1 MQLIDSKSILAKLMA
16 TENLTVEQRPVPTA
30 SFDVKNRVLTVPV
43 LDKNISSQLYDLFM
57 GHEVGHALYTP
68 LDSMMKA
75 KADKVN
81 MSVLNVVEDSRI
93 ERKIKNRYPGLR
105 NSFVRA
111 YTELIEKDF
120 FEIEGKDCDAL
131 NFIDRINLHCKGG
144 AGMRIQFNEEE
155 RELLDEVE
163 TTETYD
169 EVIDL
174 TKRICE
180 FMKQQQE
187 EEQEKKKEKKQ
198 KQQEQEQEEDEE
210 ESKSE
215 PKPSP
220 SGDVGED
227 EDPEDTDS
235 EDEPEPQ
242 SADEDEAEPEEPEP
256 VPEEI
261 RSYTD
266 DAFHKNESQL
276 YEERPG
282 EYGYANIPK
291 VDITKAIYDYKTL
304 WQRYKSEGHNTSH
317 DEYLRLKKESNK
329 VVSYLVKEFEL
340 RKNADQMKRS
350 TVAKTGDL
358 NMSKIFSYQFS
369 EDIFKKVSVVPGG
382 KSHGL
387 VMFLDWS
394 GSMCDHLSN
403 TVKQLIN
410 LVMFCKKVNIP
421 YEVYSIVDA
430 SDSSLDY
437 TPTSK
442 AGDLKMI
449 GFSLMNILSSRMT
462 VAEYTYAA
470 SALVQMAGIGSQRRT
485 GYVPQWMQLKGT
497 PLNETIIAAMEIIPH
512 FQKIN
517 KLQVVNTVFLTDGE
531 GRTLVHVYDDRK
543 MYPQQTGRYA
553 DVLCAPDITS
563 GGKTHVVIR
572 DTVSKHQEVVDV
584 TRAAGGRG
592 NYVKEQTS
600 ALIKLLKA
608 RTKCN
613 IIGFYIISGRDF
625 NKKVYDFYPN
635 TPVEKL
641 EVIKDQFRKERYTIQ
656 TNVGFDEYYILRSN
670 GLDTDEEATLN
681 VRDNPTTRGLVNAFS
696 KYTSNRITN
705 RVVLNRFIGLI
716 A

>member
-16 TENLTVEQRPVPTA
+16 TENLTVEQRPVSTA
-30 SFDVKNRVLTVPV
+30 CFDVKNRVLTVPV

-68 LDSMMKA
+68 LESMMKA
-75 KADKVN
+75 RDAKVN

-120 FEIEGKDCDAL
+120 FETKGKDCNAL

-174 TKRICE
+174 TNRICE
-180 FMKQQQE
+180 YMKQQQEEQEKKKKQKQKQQQE
-187 EEQEKKKEKKQ
+187 EEQE
-198 KQQEQEQEEDEE
+198 EDEE
-210 ESKSE
+210 EGKEE
-215 PKPSP
+215 PEPSP
-220 SGDVGED
+220 SDEED
-227 EDPEDTDS
+227 DSEETEETDS
-235 EDEPEPQ
+235 EEEPEPQ
-242 SADEDEAEPEEPEP
+242 SDDDEEDEKPEP

-282 EYGYANIPK
+282 EYGYANVPK
-291 VDITKAIYDYKTL
+291 VDITEVIYDHKTL

-340 RKNADQMKRS
+340 RKNADQMKRA

-421 YEVYSIVDA
+421 YEVYSIVD
-430 SDSSLDY
+430 SIDNNLEY
-437 TPTSK
+437 TPPAKT
-442 AGDLKMI
+442 GDLKMI

-470 SALVQMAGIGSQRRT
+470 SALVQMAGIGSPRRN
-485 GYVPQWMQLKGT
+485 GYVPIWMHLRGT
-497 PLNETIIAAMEIIPH
+497 PLNEAIISAMEIIPH

-517 KLQVVNTVFLTDGE
+517 KLQVVNTVFLTDGD
-531 GRTLVHVYDDRK
+531 GRALMHVYDDRK
-543 MYPQQTGRYA
+543 MYPYETGKYA
-553 DVLCAPDITS
+553 GILCAPDITA

-572 DTVSKHQEVVDV
+572 DTVSKHQEVVDIS
-584 TRAAGGRG
+584 RAAGGRG
-592 NYVKEQTS
+592 NFVKEQTS

-625 NKKVYDFYPN
+625 NKKAYDFYPN
-635 TPVEKL
+635 TPIEKL
-641 EVIKDQFRKERYTIQ
+641 EAIKDKFKKERYTIQ
-656 TNVGFDEYYILRSN
+656 TNAGFDEYYILRSN
-670 GLDTDEEATLN
+670 ALDTDEEATLN
-681 VRDNPTTRGLVNAFS
+681 VKDNPTTRGLVSAFS

-716 A
+716 S